1 MKLKKLIVC
10 SCLYATLLLMLA
22 ASTLMS
28 IQCIICDYDNFGVDL
43 SFIAIQ
49 IVVCITGYVS
59 INSLIQYYKTEETV
73 KIEEEPE
80 HRLIEN

>member
-28 IQCIICDYDNFGVDL
+28 IQCIICDYGVNL

-49 IVVCITGYVS
+49 LVVCITGYVS
-59 INSLIQYYKTEETV
+59 INSLFQYYKTEEEV